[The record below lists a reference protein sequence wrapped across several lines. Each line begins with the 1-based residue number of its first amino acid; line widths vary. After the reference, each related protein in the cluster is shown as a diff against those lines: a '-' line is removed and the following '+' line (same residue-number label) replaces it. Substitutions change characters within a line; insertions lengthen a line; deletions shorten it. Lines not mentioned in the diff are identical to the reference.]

1 MPTALVG
8 EHQRTVACHQET
20 EGDQER
26 VQQRSVIG
34 ILQVLMIELPV
45 VWKRMAVMA
54 KHLELAPVE
63 CRLEI
68 AQYFGA
74 EIVGKRFHVVA
85 VGSEQHAEMA
95 RAVQPAQ

>member
-8 EHQRTVACHQET
+8 EHQRTVACHKET

-45 VWKRMAVMA
+45 SRKRMAGMA
-54 KHLELAPVE
+54 EHLELALVE
-63 CRLEI
+63 GRAKLAEL
-68 AQYFGA
+68 FGA
-74 EIVGKRFHVVA
+74 KVVAKGSHVVA
-85 VGSEQHAEMA
+85 VESEHHAAMA
-95 RAVQPAQ
+95 RAVEP